1 MADPK
6 FFFEF
11 FLIAI
16 NATGVMAWTS
26 DESCLN
32 GEENLSIV
40 DRILWNTHYGAFQVI
55 FGFEYCFPI

>member
-16 NATGVMAWTS
+16 HATGVVAWTS

-40 DRILWNTHYGAFQVI
+40 DRILWNTR
-55 FGFEYCFPI
+55 CFSGYFWIRVLLPNLI

>member
-16 NATGVMAWTS
+16 NATGVVAWTR
-26 DESCLN
+26 DESFLN

-40 DRILWNTHYGAFQVI
+40 
-55 FGFEYCFPI
+55 CS